1 MRSSIHASGTAEM
14 ARPAQAAPSA
24 FSDIVS
30 SLARDKVA
38 LVSAAFL
45 VVVMVCV
52 TIGPTLLA
60 DQTRAMNLMQ
70 RNAAP
75 FSLDR
80 PWLYILGADALGRS
94 VLARIIVASQNTM
107 LIAGTAVLTSLVIG
121 GALGL
126 VAGFKGGAIGAILL
140 RLADAIMSFPSLLL
154 AVIVLFV
161 FEPGVANVILVLAI
175 SRVPIFLRTVRAEVL
190 ELKERLFVT
199 SARAMGASTPRILFR
214 HVAPMVLPTVINLAA
229 LEMAFVMLV
238 ESGLSFLGIG
248 IQPPEITWGLMVSD
262 GRNYI
267 GSAWWVAFWPG
278 MAIMLVTMSLNLFS
292 NWLRVAT
299 DPVERWRLQT
309 SAE

>member
-14 ARPAQAAPSA
+14 ARPAQATPSA
-24 FSDIVS
+24 LRDIVS
-30 SLARDKVA
+30 SLLRDKVA

-45 VVVMVCV
+45 AIVLVCV
-52 TIGPTLLA
+52 ALGPTLLA
-60 DQTRAMNLMQ
+60 DKARAMNLMQ

-75 FSLDR
+75 FSFDR

-94 VLARIIVASQNTM
+94 VLARIIVASQNTI
-107 LIAGTAVLTSLVIG
+107 LIAGTAVLTSLVVG

-126 VAGFKGGAIGAILL
+126 VAGFKEGAVSAILL

-199 SARAMGASTPRILFR
+199 SARAMGASTWRILFR

-278 MAIMLVTMSLNLFS
+278 LVIMLVTMSLNLFS
-292 NWLRVAT
+292 NWLRVVT